1 MDRDHPPTPSTHSA
15 SADVRRRVAALLAC
29 LAIGAL
35 VASAGIWLTGEP
47 LWYVAIPAT
56 IAVGWLFFADPS
68 ECETPVR
75 RRRGASSGN
84 HWARHETESIDR

>member
-1 MDRDHPPTPSTHSA
+1 MGRDRPPTQSNRSA
-15 SADVRRRVAALLAC
+15 SGDVRRRIAWLLAC

-35 VASAGIWLTGEP
+35 VGSAGVWLTGEP

-56 IAVGWLFFADPS
+56 IAVGWLFFANPS

-84 HWARHETESIDR
+84 DDAR